1 MKKKNLHNLVLSAMF
16 LAIAY
21 VLPFVAGQIPEI
33 GGMLCPMHIPAI
45 LCGYVCGGPWGM
57 AVGFIA
63 PLFRSLTLGMP
74 TLFPKAVAM
83 AFELATYGLMSGLMY
98 RIFPKKKGFIYL
110 SLIIAM
116 VTGRLVWGVVQFACA
131 GLDFEAFGF
140 ASFWAGAVANAV
152 PGIIVQIALIPVLV
166 MMLEKIKTNTKD
178 G

>member
-140 ASFWAGAVANAV
+140 AAFWAGAVANAV